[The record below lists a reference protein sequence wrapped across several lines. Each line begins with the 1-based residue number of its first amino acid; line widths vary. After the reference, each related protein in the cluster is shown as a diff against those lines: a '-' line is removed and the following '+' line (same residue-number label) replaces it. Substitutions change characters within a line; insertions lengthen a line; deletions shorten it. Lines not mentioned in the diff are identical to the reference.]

1 MPSVLLPFFMIL
13 TFCDVSLN
21 FSRLSKLTEYSANY
35 FPAYFFAG
43 EEYLAFKPSK
53 ISRVML

>member
-1 MPSVLLPFFMIL
+1 MIL
-13 TFCDVSLN
+13 TFYDVSLN